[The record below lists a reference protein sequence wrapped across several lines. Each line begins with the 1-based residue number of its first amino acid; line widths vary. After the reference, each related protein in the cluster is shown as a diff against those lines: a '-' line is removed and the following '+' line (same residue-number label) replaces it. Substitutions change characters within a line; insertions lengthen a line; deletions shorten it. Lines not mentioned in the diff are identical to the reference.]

1 MTHTPAD
8 QHTTPTPAELREQIE
23 HTRHELGDTVQALAD
38 KTDVKAR
45 AQQKAGQLKDQAVI
59 KAGELKTQAAKATSQ
74 AQDKLPDPV
83 KEKAAQAAGQARAA
97 AAQAGRIWEEKAPES
112 LQQKTAQYAQQAR
125 DNRTL
130 LLLAAAGVT
139 VLWLAGRRRKG

>member
-1 MTHTPAD
+1 MTHTPPD
-8 QHTTPTPAELREQIE
+8 QHSTPTPTELREQIE
-23 HTRHELGDTVQALAD
+23 HTRRELGETVQALAD

-45 AQQKAGQLKDQAVI
+45 AQQKAGRLKEQAAVTASELKAQAV
-59 KAGELKTQAAKATSQ
+59 KASSQ
-74 AQDKLPDPV
+74 VQDKLPDPV

-97 AAQAGRIWEEKAPES
+97 TAQVGRMWEEKAPEP
-112 LQQKTAQYAQQAR
+112 LRQQAAR
-125 DNRTL
+125 SVQLTREHRAV

>member
-8 QHTTPTPAELREQIE
+8 QPPTPAELREQIE

-45 AQQKAGQLKDQAVI
+45 AQQKAGQLKEQAVV
-59 KAGELKTQAAKATSQ
+59 KAGELKSQ
-74 AQDKLPDPV
+74 ATKTTTQIQEKLPDPV

-97 AAQAGRIWEEKAPES
+97 AAQAGQMWEEKAPES
-112 LQQKTAQYAQQAR
+112 LQDKTAQVIQRAR
-125 DNRTL
+125 DNRTVL
-130 LLLAAAGVT
+130 LVAAAGLT
-139 VLWLAGRRRKG
+139 VLWLAARRRKS

>member
-8 QHTTPTPAELREQIE
+8 QNTAPTPAELREQIE

-45 AQQKAGQLKDQAVI
+45 AQQKAGQLKDQAVT
-59 KAGELKTQAAKATSQ
+59 KAGELKTQAAKATVQ
-74 AQDKLPDPV
+74 AQNKLPDPV

-97 AAQAGRIWEEKAPES
+97 AAQAERMWEEKAPRS

-125 DNRTL
+125 EHRTL
-130 LLLAAAGVT
+130 LLVAAAGVT